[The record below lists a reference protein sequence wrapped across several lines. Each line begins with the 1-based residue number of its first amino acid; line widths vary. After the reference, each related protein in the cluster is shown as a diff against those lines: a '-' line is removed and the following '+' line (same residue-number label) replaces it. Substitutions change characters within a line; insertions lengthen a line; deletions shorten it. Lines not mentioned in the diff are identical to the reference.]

1 MNLPTITE
9 NKVVDVDYAL
19 KEWRAYQRLCKEL
32 LDDSDYQEYER
43 TDKKTGKTI
52 TKRFPKKS
60 AWAKL
65 GRAFNV
71 KTEIVEKEFGAGVRA
86 LVEALTK
93 IANLYTAN
101 WAR

>member
-32 LDDSDYQEYER
+32 LDDSDYQEY
-43 TDKKTGKTI
+43 TQKDKKTGKQI

-71 KTEIVEKEFGAGVRA
+71 RIHINQDWCNKRSILLHQSHFAKWSHSRV
-86 LVEALTK
+86 
-93 IANLYTAN
+93 
-101 WAR
+101 